1 VKETPIDILRH
12 MIGIDKDVNLT
23 GKPWR
28 NHYAASVGSD
38 AERDLLSM
46 AAEGL
51 VQPGRTIN
59 NGELRYFHATDAGI
73 ERARDDERQHRKAA
87 GLRRWRVSYPMG
99 DTGTGSS
106 IVLAKSRAAARW
118 DVALDMM
125 DVGADKM
132 WWFRN
137 IRAHIMRPTVGGID
151 VF

>member
-1 VKETPIDILRH
+1 
-12 MIGIDKDVNLT
+12 
-23 GKPWR
+23 
-28 NHYAASVGSD
+28 
-38 AERDLLSM
+38 
-46 AAEGL
+46 
-51 VQPGRTIN
+51 
-59 NGELRYFHATDAGI
+59 
-73 ERARDDERQHRKAA
+73 
-87 GLRRWRVSYPMG
+87 MG
-99 DTGTGSS
+99 YTGTGSS